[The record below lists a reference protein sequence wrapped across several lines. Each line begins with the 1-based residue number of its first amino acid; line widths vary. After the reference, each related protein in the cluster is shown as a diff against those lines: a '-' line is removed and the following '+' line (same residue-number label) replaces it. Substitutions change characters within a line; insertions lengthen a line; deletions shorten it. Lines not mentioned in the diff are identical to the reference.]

1 MPRANVMHASQIPP
15 MLASS
20 PPARQGETDAA
31 RHLRHCHADDRTE
44 VRTRRNPAIAGIDR
58 TGTGVGESDLSALA
72 IQSERLILLA
82 ESLHWRRLE
91 NCLIPALREASNDAL
106 LFLQALE
113 KLGRAAV
120 DMLPLLRTAL
130 MPAPS
135 PSRQHIAGACG
146 TVNSYCQNLLQ
157 RLAFEEQQ
165 LLPLAQRL
173 LATDAWFRVGT
184 AFLLQDARS

>member
-1 MPRANVMHASQIPP
+1 MLLATYAIATLTIEQTCERTAIRRLQESMQQA
-15 MLASS
+15 LASNQFD
-20 PPARQGETDAA
+20 PCA
-31 RHLRHCHADDRTE
+31 
-44 VRTRRNPAIAGIDR
+44 
-58 TGTGVGESDLSALA
+58 LSM
-72 IQSERLILLA
+72 QSERLILLA
-82 ESLHWRRLE
+82 ESRHWRRLE

-113 KLGRAAV
+113 SLGRAGV
-120 DMLPLLRTAL
+120 DMLPVLRDALL
-130 MPAPS
+130 PAAGAGQ
-135 PSRQHIAGACG
+135 QHIARACA

-184 AFLLQDARS
+184 QFLMQDAHALDGAVENSMPPSPMDAALC

>member
-1 MPRANVMHASQIPP
+1 MLLATYAIATLTIEQKCERAAIRQLQESMEQA
-15 MLASS
+15 LASN
-20 PPARQGETDAA
+20 Q
-31 RHLRHCHADDRTE
+31 C
-44 VRTRRNPAIAGIDR
+44 
-58 TGTGVGESDLSALA
+58 DLSALA

-82 ESLHWRRLE
+82 ESLHWCRLE

-106 LFLQALE
+106 LFLHALE
-113 KLGRAAV
+113 KLGRAGV

-135 PSRQHIAGACG
+135 PSRQHIADACG

-184 AFLLQDARS
+184 AFLQQDAQS

>member
-1 MPRANVMHASQIPP
+1 
-15 MLASS
+15 MLLA
-20 PPARQGETDAA
+20 TY
-31 RHLRHCHADDRTE
+31 
-44 VRTRRNPAIAGIDR
+44 AIATLTIEQTCER
-58 TGTGVGESDLSALA
+58 TAIRRLQESMDQALVSNEGDLSALA
-72 IQSERLILLA
+72 VQSERLILLA

-113 KLGRAAV
+113 DLGHAGV
-120 DMLPLLRTAL
+120 GMLPLLRTAL
-130 MPAPS
+130 RPAAA
-135 PSRQHIAGACG
+135 PSRQHVACACG
-146 TVNSYCQNLLQ
+146 TVNSYCQNLLA

-184 AFLLQDARS
+184 AFLLQDAQS

>member
-1 MPRANVMHASQIPP
+1 
-15 MLASS
+15 MLLA
-20 PPARQGETDAA
+20 TY
-31 RHLRHCHADDRTE
+31 
-44 VRTRRNPAIAGIDR
+44 AIATLTMEQKCER
-58 TGTGVGESDLSALA
+58 TAIRRLQESMEQAVSSDAFDLTALS
-72 IQSERLILLA
+72 IQSEQLILLA

-91 NCLIPALREASNDAL
+91 NALIPALREASNDAP

-113 KLGRAAV
+113 NLGRAGA

-130 MPAPS
+130 LPEAGAGQP
-135 PSRQHIAGACG
+135 HIARACG
-146 TVNSYCQNLLQ
+146 TVDSYCQNLLA

-184 AFLLQDARS
+184 AFLLQDAQS